1 MLSCKEVCRAV
12 ASEEVAETSWWRRVQ
27 VRLHLLMCQHCQRYA
42 AQLQVIGKVA
52 RDLWGTRPVDEDPQ
66 ALKRLEE
73 TILKG
78 VNREA
83 EKK

>member
-1 MLSCKEVCRAV
+1 MLSCKEVTRTM
-12 ASEEVAETSWWRRVQ
+12 ASEEVAEASWWRRFQ

-42 AQLQVIGKVA
+42 AQLRVIGKVA
-52 RDLWGTRPVDEDPQ
+52 RDLWRTRPVEEDPE
-66 ALKRLEE
+66 ALKHLEE
-73 TILKG
+73 IILKG